1 MMQTSWNKLAV
12 ERGAEDPHRVFVRGQ
27 RALTLW
33 DDEAKKGIVA
43 PDGLIIKNE
52 LDGTFSCAY
61 LVEYHNN
68 NARMH
73 VENKITKYE
82 HLAVDAYPGLWQSWD
97 LEEMPVVMVIYR
109 QGATL
114 QHYRDEL
121 NHIAYKGIRVKY
133 IAVSLADI
141 WAGKLKSQQVREKK

>member
-1 MMQTSWNKLAV
+1 
-12 ERGAEDPHRVFVRGQ
+12 
-27 RALTLW
+27 
-33 DDEAKKGIVA
+33 
-43 PDGLIIKNE
+43 
-52 LDGTFSCAY
+52 
-61 LVEYHNN
+61 
-68 NARMH
+68 
-73 VENKITKYE
+73 
-82 HLAVDAYPGLWQSWD
+82 
-97 LEEMPVVMVIYR
+97 MPVVMVIYR